1 MFAPGCLANSTN
13 SLRSNMTDHSFHG
26 MPFLLEVCM
35 PLSECYPCLRTVLPM
50 SPVHTQLRRGCW
62 AEGPAGVVADSAQ
75 TLRFGDS
82 NDFRTTLAAA
92 GGCCEPLLIQGEPSS
107 SLWVPPRGVNQK
119 KICTIRSN

>member
-50 SPVHTQLRRGCW
+50 SPVHTWTRGDLRWVLDACHPTSHSTH
-62 AEGPAGVVADSAQ
+62 AEPFHTANARRASRA
-75 TLRFGDS
+75 RFM
-82 NDFRTTLAAA
+82 A
-92 GGCCEPLLIQGEPSS
+92 GGSVSFAPF
-107 SLWVPPRGVNQK
+107 R
-119 KICTIRSN
+119 